1 MQLYPGFFHAVLYE
15 KDRAQPIA
23 LARQFI
29 KKAFETPVE
38 TGFLINQDQEGYTRE
53 EYDRLR
59 QRAPLFK
66 AIRFN
71 LQHWL
76 MKSLGMLTAGVRL
89 GWQTGFD
96 SGKSLDYVY
105 ENQARGTTF
114 IGRLMDRQYLNSAGW
129 QGIRERRTNLN
140 ASLRWAIEA
149 VDATGLNI
157 RILDIAAGPGRYV
170 LEVIKD
176 LPAEKVNV
184 LLRDRDPGNLEAG
197 ADLARAMKLENV
209 AFEPADAFNR
219 ESLLSITPVPSIVI
233 VSGLYELFPDN
244 RPVLESL
251 KGIAGI
257 LHDGGYLIYTCQPW
271 HPQIEMIART
281 LINRN
286 GEPWIMR
293 RRTQAEMDE
302 LVRSVGLTKLET
314 RVDSHGIFTVSI
326 AQKIPT

>member
-1 MQLYPGFFHAVLYE
+1 
-15 KDRAQPIA
+15 
-23 LARQFI
+23 
-29 KKAFETPVE
+29 
-38 TGFLINQDQEGYTRE
+38 
-53 EYDRLR
+53 
-59 QRAPLFK
+59 
-66 AIRFN
+66 
-71 LQHWL
+71 
-76 MKSLGMLTAGVRL
+76 
-89 GWQTGFD
+89 
-96 SGKSLDYVY
+96 
-105 ENQARGTTF
+105 
-114 IGRLMDRQYLNSAGW
+114 
-129 QGIRERRTNLN
+129 
-140 ASLRWAIEA
+140 
-149 VDATGLNI
+149 
-157 RILDIAAGPGRYV
+157 
-170 LEVIKD
+170 
-176 LPAEKVNV
+176 V

-209 AFEPADAFNR
+209 AFEPADAFDR

-257 LHDGGYLIYTCQPW
+257 LQDGGYLIYTCQPW

-302 LVRSVGLTKLET
+302 LVRSVGLTKIET

-326 AQKIPT
+326 AQKIRI